1 MATDREIRD
10 AGILYLPLQQYLANP
25 FVLPEDED
33 DGGGSGGVSSLPV
46 QMGRDDE
53 RLTYDQVTPR
63 FDDKGRALAK
73 EYGPTGRYEIN
84 PLALGFEFG
93 PQGQVMRAG
102 PRDYMQTQLGPSTT
116 PGGRL
121 FDSNLNEGIFF
132 DGKQGLGGLTLG
144 QIADTYD
151 SRMEMLPGTGI
162 LTDLRNAFKRFTGA
176 QSNFAAARAPGTFEK
191 MLEKIP
197 TLTGI
202 LSSIGGNRDRSDTSR
217 FAVDNVG
224 FGATGMRDQF
234 GLFTGGKTLFGKTAN
249 YTERMKNEISEIAKN
264 FGYDEEDLLGLDPNT
279 LAALGKRNKF
289 RQTQVIDYVNKLQGK
304 KLERMAKEQ
313 ARRAEAASA
322 AAGGDRAAQE
332 RQRQS
337 DQARVE
343 RAYREDTGGSAG
355 SYAPGG
361 GSGVQSDGSYNDPFD
376 PGGGEKDGGFI
387 DGTNR
392 RMDFMMGGLTDLVDI
407 YD

>member
-1 MATDREIRD
+1 MATDQEIRD
-10 AGILYLPLQQYLANP
+10 AGILYLPLQKYLANP
-25 FVLPEDED
+25 FVLPEDEE
-33 DGGGSGGVSSLPV
+33 DGGGGGGVSTLPV

-144 QIADTYD
+144 QIADMYD

-162 LTDLRNAFKRFTGA
+162 GTDLRNIFKRFGGA
-176 QSNFAAARAPGTFEK
+176 QSNFAAARAPGTFQK
-191 MLEKIP
+191 ALEKIP

-202 LSSIGGNRDRSDTSR
+202 LSAIGGNTDRSDTDR

-234 GLFTGGKTLFGKTAN
+234 GVFTGGKTAFSDTTS
-249 YTERMKNEISEIAKN
+249 YSERMRNEISDIAKN
-264 FGYDEEDLLGLDPNT
+264 FRYSEEDLLSLDPAT
-279 LAALGKRNKF
+279 LEALGRRNNF
-289 RQTQVIDYVNKLQGK
+289 RKTQVIDYVNKLQGK
-304 KLERMAKEQ
+304 ELERIAKKQRDEAVERERLEDLGRDKDRDGFDPSGPTQRSIREDRPDRSGKGQSGGFTNPGKGSYGPFMAK
-313 ARRAEAASA
+313 
-322 AAGGDRAAQE
+322 
-332 RQRQS
+332 
-337 DQARVE
+337 
-343 RAYREDTGGSAG
+343 
-355 SYAPGG
+355 
-361 GSGVQSDGSYNDPFD
+361 
-376 PGGGEKDGGFI
+376 
-387 DGTNR
+387 
-392 RMDFMMGGLTDLVDI
+392 GGLAGILGF
-407 YD
+407 

>member
-1 MATDREIRD
+1 MATDQEIRD

-73 EYGPTGRYEIN
+73 EYGPGGRYEIN

-144 QIADTYD
+144 QIADMYD
-151 SRMEMLPGTGI
+151 SRMEMLPGKGM
-162 LTDLRNAFKRFTGA
+162 LTDIRNAFKRFGGA

-197 TLTGI
+197 TLAGI
-202 LSSIGGNRDRSDTSR
+202 LSAIGGNTDRSDTSR

-224 FGATGMRDQF
+224 YGQGTQRDQF
-234 GLFTGGKTLFGKTAN
+234 GVFTGGKTTFGKTKN
-249 YTERMKNEISEIAKN
+249 YSERMRNEISDIAKN
-264 FGYDEEDLLGLDPNT
+264 FGYSEEDLLNLDPAT
-279 LAALGKRNKF
+279 LEALGQRNNF
-289 RQTQVIDYVNKLQGK
+289 RKTQVIDHVNKLQGK
-304 KLERMAKEQ
+304 ELERIAKKQRE
-313 ARRAEAASA
+313 EA
-322 AAGGDRAAQE
+322 
-332 RQRQS
+332 
-337 DQARVE
+337 VE
-343 RAYREDTGGSAG
+343 RERLEDLGRDKDRGGFDPSGPTQRSIREDR
-355 SYAPGG
+355 PDR
-361 GSGVQSDGSYNDPFD
+361 SGKGQS
-376 PGGGEKDGGFI
+376 GGFI
-387 DGTNR
+387 NPGKESYGP
-392 RMDFMMGGLTDLVDI
+392 FMAKGGLAGILG
-407 YD
+407 Y

>member
-1 MATDREIRD
+1 MATDQEIRD

-73 EYGPTGRYEIN
+73 EYGPGGRYEIN

-144 QIADTYD
+144 QIADMYD
-151 SRMEMLPGTGI
+151 SRMEMLPGKGM
-162 LTDLRNAFKRFTGA
+162 LTDIRNAFKRFGGA

-202 LSSIGGNRDRSDTSR
+202 LSAIGGNTDRSDTSR

-224 FGATGMRDQF
+224 YGQGTQRDQF
-234 GLFTGGKTLFGKTAN
+234 GVFTGGKTTFGKTKN
-249 YTERMKNEISEIAKN
+249 YSERMRNEISDIAKN
-264 FGYDEEDLLGLDPNT
+264 FGYSEEDLLNLDPAT
-279 LAALGKRNKF
+279 LEALGQRNNF
-289 RQTQVIDYVNKLQGK
+289 RKTQVIDYVNKLQGLE
-304 KLERMAKEQ
+304 LERIAKKQKKEAIERERLEDLGRDKDRGGFDPSGPTQRSIREDRPDRSGKGQSGGFTNPGKESYGPFMAK
-313 ARRAEAASA
+313 
-322 AAGGDRAAQE
+322 
-332 RQRQS
+332 
-337 DQARVE
+337 
-343 RAYREDTGGSAG
+343 
-355 SYAPGG
+355 
-361 GSGVQSDGSYNDPFD
+361 
-376 PGGGEKDGGFI
+376 
-387 DGTNR
+387 
-392 RMDFMMGGLTDLVDI
+392 GGLAGILG
-407 YD
+407 Y

>member
-1 MATDREIRD
+1 MATDQEIRD

-53 RLTYDQVTPR
+53 RLSYDQVTPR

-73 EYGPTGRYEIN
+73 EYGPGGRYEIN

-144 QIADTYD
+144 QIADMYD
-151 SRMEMLPGTGI
+151 SRMEMLPGKGM
-162 LTDLRNAFKRFTGA
+162 LTDIRNAFKRFGGA

-202 LSSIGGNRDRSDTSR
+202 LSAIGGNTDRSDTSR

-224 FGATGMRDQF
+224 YGQGTQRDQF
-234 GLFTGGKTLFGKTAN
+234 GVFTGGKTTFGKTKN
-249 YTERMKNEISEIAKN
+249 YSERMRNEISDIAKN
-264 FGYDEEDLLGLDPNT
+264 FGYSEEDLLNLDPAT
-279 LAALGKRNKF
+279 LEALGQRNNF
-289 RQTQVIDYVNKLQGK
+289 RKTQVIDYVNKLQGK
-304 KLERMAKEQ
+304 ELERIAKKQREEAVERERLEDLGRDKDRGGFDPSGPTQRSIREDRPDRSGKGQSGGFTNPGKESYGPFMAK
-313 ARRAEAASA
+313 
-322 AAGGDRAAQE
+322 
-332 RQRQS
+332 
-337 DQARVE
+337 
-343 RAYREDTGGSAG
+343 
-355 SYAPGG
+355 
-361 GSGVQSDGSYNDPFD
+361 
-376 PGGGEKDGGFI
+376 
-387 DGTNR
+387 
-392 RMDFMMGGLTDLVDI
+392 GGLAGILG
-407 YD
+407 Y

>member
-1 MATDREIRD
+1 MATDQEIRD

-73 EYGPTGRYEIN
+73 EYGPGGRYEIN

-144 QIADTYD
+144 QIADMYD
-151 SRMEMLPGTGI
+151 SRMEMLPGKGM
-162 LTDLRNAFKRFTGA
+162 LTDIRNAFKRFGGA

-202 LSSIGGNRDRSDTSR
+202 LSAIGGNTDRSDTSR

-224 FGATGMRDQF
+224 YGQGTQRDQF
-234 GLFTGGKTLFGKTAN
+234 GVFTGGKTTFGKTKN
-249 YTERMKNEISEIAKN
+249 YSERMRNEISDIAKN
-264 FGYDEEDLLGLDPNT
+264 FGYSEEDLLNLDPAT
-279 LAALGKRNKF
+279 LEALGQRNNF
-289 RQTQVIDYVNKLQGK
+289 RKTQVIDYVNKLQGK
-304 KLERMAKEQ
+304 ELERIAKKQREEAVERERLEDLGRDKDRGGFDPSGPTQRSIREDRPDRSGKGQSGGFTNPGKESYGPFMAK
-313 ARRAEAASA
+313 
-322 AAGGDRAAQE
+322 
-332 RQRQS
+332 
-337 DQARVE
+337 
-343 RAYREDTGGSAG
+343 
-355 SYAPGG
+355 
-361 GSGVQSDGSYNDPFD
+361 
-376 PGGGEKDGGFI
+376 
-387 DGTNR
+387 
-392 RMDFMMGGLTDLVDI
+392 GGLAGILG
-407 YD
+407 Y

>member
-1 MATDREIRD
+1 MATDQEIRD

-73 EYGPTGRYEIN
+73 EYGPGGRYEIN

-144 QIADTYD
+144 QIADMYD
-151 SRMEMLPGTGI
+151 SRMEMLPGKGM
-162 LTDLRNAFKRFTGA
+162 LTDIRNAFKRFGGA

-202 LSSIGGNRDRSDTSR
+202 LSAIGGNTDRSDTSR

-224 FGATGMRDQF
+224 YGQGTQRDQF
-234 GLFTGGKTLFGKTAN
+234 GVFTGGKTTFGKTKN
-249 YTERMKNEISEIAKN
+249 YSERMRNEISDIAKN
-264 FGYDEEDLLGLDPNT
+264 FGYSEEDLLNLDPAT
-279 LAALGKRNKF
+279 LEALGQRNNF
-289 RQTQVIDYVNKLQGK
+289 RKTQVIDYVNKLQGK
-304 KLERMAKEQ
+304 ELERIAKKQREEAVERERLEDLGRDKDRGGFDPSGPTQRSIREDRPDRSGKGQSGGFTNPGKGSYGPFMAK
-313 ARRAEAASA
+313 
-322 AAGGDRAAQE
+322 
-332 RQRQS
+332 
-337 DQARVE
+337 
-343 RAYREDTGGSAG
+343 
-355 SYAPGG
+355 
-361 GSGVQSDGSYNDPFD
+361 
-376 PGGGEKDGGFI
+376 
-387 DGTNR
+387 
-392 RMDFMMGGLTDLVDI
+392 GGLAGILGF
-407 YD
+407 